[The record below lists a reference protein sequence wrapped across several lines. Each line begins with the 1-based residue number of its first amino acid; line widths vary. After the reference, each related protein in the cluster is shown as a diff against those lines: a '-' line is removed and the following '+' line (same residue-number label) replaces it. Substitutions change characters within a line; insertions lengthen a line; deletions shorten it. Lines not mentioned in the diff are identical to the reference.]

1 MKRKLALISGVTAVA
16 IIMLVSLAGC
26 SAGSTVT
33 AGPGNQL
40 ILGGQQQG
48 ISVSGEGKV
57 TVTPDLATLSLGIS
71 VQADNVASAQ
81 AQASSAMDKIIA
93 SLTANGVDKKDIQTQ
108 NFSIQQI
115 YTSVVY
121 NVPVPPVTGSGGS
134 SLPVITTSPGQILQ
148 FQVSNTV
155 TVTVRAV
162 DKTGAIIDAAAVAG
176 GDLTRVNGVS
186 FSVSN
191 PEQYYSQARQAAV
204 KDAADKAAQL
214 AKSAGVTL
222 GKATYISESS
232 NTPVYPIYNGVA
244 AIPATSTTSIN
255 PGQTDITIDVQIV
268 YSIQ

>member
-1 MKRKLALISGVTAVA
+1 
-16 IIMLVSLAGC
+16 
-26 SAGSTVT
+26 
-33 AGPGNQL
+33 
-40 ILGGQQQG
+40 
-48 ISVSGEGKV
+48 
-57 TVTPDLATLSLGIS
+57 
-71 VQADNVASAQ
+71 
-81 AQASSAMDKIIA
+81 
-93 SLTANGVDKKDIQTQ
+93 
-108 NFSIQQI
+108 
-115 YTSVVY
+115 
-121 NVPVPPVTGSGGS
+121 
-134 SLPVITTSPGQILQ
+134 LQ